1 MRQPGLQLRGA
12 VDIAQHL
19 RVGHLQGDKLRIGDD
34 VAQGILPFLVYRF
47 QQRQAGPVIKG
58 CQGME
63 TLLGNGNHA
72 QPLAGVP
79 QAADERLG
87 QAGQGQNNVQ
97 VADDRQLQRSV
108 MYMADPLFRQEGL
121 ETPAP
126 EGTGYGTYT
135 ALAPDLVVECD
146 DNVTG
151 LPPVPGYV
159 PPLQKLHL
167 PLTTTGNLM
176 TQVLCI

>member
-1 MRQPGLQLRGA
+1 MA
-12 VDIAQHL
+12 
-19 RVGHLQGDKLRIGDD
+19 RVIP
-34 VAQGILPFLVYRF
+34 PFLVRRF

-58 CQGME
+58 GQGME
-63 TLLGNGNHA
+63 ALLGNGNHA

-79 QAADERLG
+79 QADERLG

-108 MYMADPLFRQEGL
+108 MYMVDPLFRQEGL

-126 EGTGYGTYT
+126 VGTGYGTYT

-146 DNVTG
+146 NNVTG
-151 LPPVPGYV
+151 LPPEPRYV
-159 PPLQKLHL
+159 HPLKKLHL
-167 PLTTTGNLM
+167 PLTITGNLM